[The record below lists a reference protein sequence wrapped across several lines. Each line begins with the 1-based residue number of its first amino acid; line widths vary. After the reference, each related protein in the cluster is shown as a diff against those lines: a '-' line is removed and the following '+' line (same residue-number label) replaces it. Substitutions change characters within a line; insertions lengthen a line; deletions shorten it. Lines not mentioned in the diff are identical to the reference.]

1 LKVYLKF
8 AFKELKGLEITGIQ
22 KSATSLYIAH
32 KEYLYI
38 LLSRLVSHCGSIYVH
53 FHFFFLICVDFGEYY
68 GLVIFQNHLF
78 DFFLLFFFFG
88 LFLLQ
93 VKKSI
98 QAHKDKLAEDN
109 NIQCLKIKANKIC

>member
-78 DFFLLFFFFG
+78 DFFLLFFFFWFVFASG
-88 LFLLQ
+88 
-93 VKKSI
+93 KKINSSSQRQI
-98 QAHKDKLAEDN
+98 GRGQQYTMFK
-109 NIQCLKIKANKIC
+109 NKSK

>member
-1 LKVYLKF
+1 MKVYLKF

-53 FHFFFLICVDFGEYY
+53 FHFFFNLCRLWRILWISNFPKS
-68 GLVIFQNHLF
+68 LVR
-78 DFFLLFFFFG
+78 FFFAFFFFWFVFASG
-88 LFLLQ
+88 
-93 VKKSI
+93 KKINSSSQRQI
-98 QAHKDKLAEDN
+98 GRGQQYTMFK
-109 NIQCLKIKANKIC
+109 NKSK